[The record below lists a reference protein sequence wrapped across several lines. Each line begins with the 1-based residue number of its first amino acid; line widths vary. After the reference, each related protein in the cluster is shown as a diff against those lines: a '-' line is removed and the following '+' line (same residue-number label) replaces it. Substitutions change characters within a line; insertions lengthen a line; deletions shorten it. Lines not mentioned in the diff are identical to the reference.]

1 MINVILTRFGGGSY
15 ELPVQSVEWSGQK
28 YRAPRSINVTLL
40 SIARGGHQPVEV
52 DCGDAILCRWKDEE
66 LFRGT
71 VFSLDHSSDGQLTLT
86 AYDQLY
92 YLVNNSDT
100 YTFKGLTAAGILRKL
115 CSDFQLTP
123 GSIADTRHVVSQI
136 SEDESLYDMVLRAL
150 DSTYKQLGSRHS
162 IRSKSGKV
170 DLLPLKDTVQKWII
184 ESGGNLISYSAS
196 ASIEETATRVKLHKE
211 GKEGK
216 EGKDGEK
223 GAGAITVVASSKA
236 LQSRYGVLQLYESIS
251 EELNKAQ
258 LQQRAQAMLKEKG
271 RVKRTL
277 SLEAWGIPSVV
288 AGSGV
293 HVIIPE
299 LNVKRGYF
307 VDEDTHSFEG
317 NLHTMSLTLTETD
330 ELPEIDPV
338 FNTDGTAKSDTDDK
352 SDAEKTFAEQL
363 REEILGVEEK

>member
-1 MINVILTRFGGGSY
+1 MIEVILTRFAGGSDV
-15 ELPVQSVEWSGQK
+15 LPVQSVEWSGQK
-28 YRAPRSINVTLL
+28 YRAPRRFSVTVL
-40 SIARGGHQPVEV
+40 SAARGGHQPVEAV
-52 DCGDAILCRWKDEE
+52 CGDAVLFRWKGEE

-71 VFSLDHSSDGQLTLT
+71 VFSAERNSDGQLTLT

-136 SEDESLYDMVLRAL
+136 SEDEPLYDMVLRAL
-150 DSTYKQLGSRHS
+150 DSTYKQLGSRYAL
-162 IRSKSGKV
+162 RSRAGKI
-170 DLLPLKDTVQKWII
+170 DLLALKDTVQKWVI

-196 ASIEETATRVKLHKE
+196 ASIEETATRVKLRM
-211 GKEGK
+211 
-216 EGKDGEK
+216 DGEK
-223 GAGAITVVASSKA
+223 GAVTVVASSKA
-236 LQSRYGVLQLYESIS
+236 LEGRYGVLQLYESIS

-277 SLEAWGIPSVV
+277 SLESWGIPSVV

-293 HVIIPE
+293 HVIIPDM
-299 LNVKRGYF
+299 NVKRGYF
-307 VDEDTHSFEG
+307 VDEDTHTFEG
-317 NLHTMSLTLTETD
+317 NQHTMSLTLTETD
-330 ELPEIDPV
+330 ELPEIDPAY
-338 FNTDGTAKSDTDDK
+338 NTDGTAKSDTDDK
-352 SDAEKTFAEQL
+352 SDEEKTFAEQL
-363 REEILGVEEK
+363 REDILGAEEK